1 MGLACSWWRCW
12 ALAIAARHPWGLP
25 SNSLPH
31 FKCDNYCHRAFCLS
45 PVRRQSISSGVER
58 IEEIQY
64 ITDLQQHH
72 VICYP
77 EHSIYLLCLTEQDAG
92 SAHILLACQ
101 KRVSSTRRTG
111 QENAL
116 VVYWAESELYRSI
129 GQSCCWDMRFAQHH
143 QRAAHLRVLYG
154 TGTFSF
160 YRPSKSSQ
168 GWAGWLQQQARE
180 WNLHWKMQFDSKYF
194 CKLKSN
200 ARHRFGQKKYR
211 KEFETF

>member
-45 PVRRQSISSGVER
+45 PVRCQSISSGVER

-92 SAHILLACQ
+92 SGHILLACQ

-111 QENAL
+111 QENTL
-116 VVYWAESELYRSI
+116 VVYWAEFKLYRSI
-129 GQSCCWDMRFAQHH
+129 GQPCCWDMRFAQHH
-143 QRAAHLRVLYG
+143 QRAAHLRGHFFLLQTKQEQPG
-154 TGTFSF
+154 L
-160 YRPSKSSQ
+160 
-168 GWAGWLQQQARE
+168 GWLTAAASQEMAPALKNAIWQQIFLQTE
-180 WNLHWKMQFDSKYF
+180 IK
-194 CKLKSN
+194 C
-200 ARHRFGQKKYR
+200 
-211 KEFETF
+211 